1 MQQCT
6 FVNNSYSRIIV
17 SCFEQTNYKDVQSCF
32 FMLNTSYVQCSDTE
46 MQLQYS
52 ESSPQYVTQV
62 LYLQLRILNVLS
74 TWLQLQCFVMVLYS
88 LLFLNTRLGKLMSV
102 HIQRNIVHAERPQCT
117 VLHFTTWFY
126 ACVQCFLFKALQL
139 FSQVTDGRLATL
151 NIFVLVSQ
159 VMSPQCLSQSLAVH
173 HPV

>member
-1 MQQCT
+1 
-6 FVNNSYSRIIV
+6 
-17 SCFEQTNYKDVQSCF
+17 
-32 FMLNTSYVQCSDTE
+32 

-102 HIQRNIVHAERPQCT
+102 HI
-117 VLHFTTWFY
+117 
-126 ACVQCFLFKALQL
+126 
-139 FSQVTDGRLATL
+139 
-151 NIFVLVSQ
+151 
-159 VMSPQCLSQSLAVH
+159 
-173 HPV
+173 